1 MRQGK
6 PFSTGSGGEKAGKAP
21 PPLSEAVLSLDSEL
35 RRVYIFWIHFLLR
48 SNLMAHKKI
57 ERAKELDRR
66 RHRRA
71 KRIKER
77 IHEAQA
83 AAKK

>member
-1 MRQGK
+1 MRHF
-6 PFSTGSGGEKAGKAP
+6 PFLFP
-21 PPLSEAVLSLDSEL
+21 VLSLDS
-35 RRVYIFWIHFLLR
+35 RGMSVYTHQIHFLLR

-71 KRIKER
+71 QRIKER
-77 IHEAQA
+77 IREAKA
-83 AAKK
+83 AAKN

>member
-1 MRQGK
+1 
-6 PFSTGSGGEKAGKAP
+6 
-21 PPLSEAVLSLDSEL
+21 
-35 RRVYIFWIHFLLR
+35 
-48 SNLMAHKKI
+48 MAHKKI

-66 RHRRA
+66 RHRREQ
-71 KRIKER
+71 RIKER

>member
-1 MRQGK
+1 M
-6 PFSTGSGGEKAGKAP
+6 S
-21 PPLSEAVLSLDSEL
+21 
-35 RRVYIFWIHFLLR
+35 VYTYQIHFLLR

-71 KRIKER
+71 QRIKER
-77 IHEAQA
+77 IREAKA
-83 AAKK
+83 AAKN

>member
-1 MRQGK
+1 M
-6 PFSTGSGGEKAGKAP
+6 PSSLTSGSGQGWTA
-21 PPLSEAVLSLDSEL
+21 SETALIQTKQQLIW
-35 RRVYIFWIHFLLR
+35 RRP
-48 SNLMAHKKI
+48 LMAHKKV
-57 ERAKELDRR
+57 ERRKELDRR

-71 KRIKER
+71 KRLKAR

>member
-1 MRQGK
+1 MARCTFKGYYRK
-6 PFSTGSGGEKAGKAP
+6 KEKKYP
-21 PPLSEAVLSLDSEL
+21 PRASDALLSLDSAV

-77 IHEAQA
+77 IHEAKA